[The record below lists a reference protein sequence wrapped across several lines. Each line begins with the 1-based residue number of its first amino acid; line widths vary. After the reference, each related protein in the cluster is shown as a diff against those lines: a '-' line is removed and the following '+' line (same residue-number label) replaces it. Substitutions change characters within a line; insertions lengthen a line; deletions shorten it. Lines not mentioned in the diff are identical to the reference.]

1 MISEEILRKI
11 AALPPEGQRL
21 IEDFVAFLE
30 KRYESAGSAK
40 KPGSLMDEPF
50 IGMWRDRGDLEESS
64 AWVRRVREF
73 EWRP

>member
-1 MISEEILRKI
+1 MKEEEILRKI

-21 IEDFVAFLE
+21 VEDFVAFLE

-40 KPGSLMDEPF
+40 KSRSFMDEPF
-50 IGMWRDRGDLEESS
+50 IGMWRDRSDLEDSS
-64 AWVRRVREF
+64 AWVRRVRED